1 MDYCNYVY
9 INFNFITIM
18 KIYINQQTHDS
29 LNDLD
34 FDRILFLEIIESYKN
49 KLNSSNFTFS
59 QKELINERL
68 NTLINY
74 DNSVFNCLENL
85 ISEIK
90 IANNLTAQA
99 NEKYRKLKRFAAAS
113 GVDVSCIEW
122 IKNSDF

>member
-1 MDYCNYVY
+1 
-9 INFNFITIM
+9 M
-18 KIYINQQTHDS
+18 KIYINQQTQDS
-29 LNDLD
+29 INDLD
-34 FDRILFLEIIESYKN
+34 FDRILFLDLIKSYKN
-49 KLNSSNFTFS
+49 KLDSSNFTFT
-59 QKELINERL
+59 QKELIKERL

>member
-1 MDYCNYVY
+1 MAYRNYVY

-18 KIYINQQTHDS
+18 KNYINQQTQDS
-29 LNDLD
+29 INDLD